1 MSTTDHPNDPPTT
14 DTKRG
19 GVSWLLWTILL
30 LPLLYVLSLGPVAG
44 YYERTTKRAPR
55 ALVAFYRP
63 LAALARAV
71 PQFDR
76 LIQWY
81 VDLWLPKPPPPLAT
95 NPRAPS
101 PTSNTST
108 N

>member
-1 MSTTDHPNDPPTT
+1 MATTDQPNRPTT
-14 DTKRG
+14 DTKRPG
-19 GVSWLLWTILL
+19 IPWFIWTILV
-30 LPLLYVLSLGPVAG
+30 LPFIYVLSIGPVAG
-44 YYERTTKRAPR
+44 YYERTAKRAPR

-81 VDLWLPKPPPPLAT
+81 VDLWVPNPLPPLAT
-95 NPRAPS
+95 TPRATP
-101 PTSNTST
+101 PTSNTATS
-108 N
+108 